1 MPVELAAWMT
11 RLEERHLADLRFP
24 EVSRAL
30 RALSSAYVERRH
42 TAIAAGRVLDGAGK
56 RAAFALYY
64 GPLHFLSTERILS
77 EVLGGDAPALGS
89 RPVLDLGCGTGSVGA
104 AAASVVGAR
113 VVSGVDTHPWA
124 LEEARATYAA
134 FGLSGSVTRG
144 SAARMPRPR
153 QPSLIVAGYVA
164 NEMPDADRQMLRKA
178 LEDAVKHGS
187 RALVIEPLSKSAAP
201 WWPGWVDAFTPMGAR
216 ADEWRLTL
224 SPPPL
229 TRRLGDAAGLT
240 STQANVRSLWI

>member
-1 MPVELAAWMT
+1 MT
-11 RLEERHLADLRFP
+11 RLEARHLANLKFA

-64 GPLHFLSTERILS
+64 GPLHFLSSEHILS
-77 EVLGGDAPALGS
+77 ELLGGDRTALHK
-89 RPVLDLGCGTGSVGA
+89 RPVIDLGCGTGSVGA
-104 AAASVVGAR
+104 AAAHAIGAR
-113 VVSGVDTHPWA
+113 AVLGLDTHPWA
-124 LEEARATYAA
+124 LDEARDTYAA
-134 FGLSGSVTRG
+134 FGLSGSVNRG
-144 SAARMPRPR
+144 SASRMQRPR
-153 QPSLIVAGYVA
+153 SPSLIVAGYVA
-164 NEMPDADRQMLRKA
+164 NEMPDGERQMLRAA
-178 LEDAVKHGS
+178 LEDAVRHGS

-201 WWPGWVDAFTPMGAR
+201 WWPAWVQAFTPLGAR